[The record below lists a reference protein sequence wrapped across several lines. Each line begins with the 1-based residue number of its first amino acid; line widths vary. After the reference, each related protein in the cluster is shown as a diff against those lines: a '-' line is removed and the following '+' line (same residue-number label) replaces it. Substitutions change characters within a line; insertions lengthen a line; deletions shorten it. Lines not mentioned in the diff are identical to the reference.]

1 MRGLVRNV
9 YGSVAGGPRVTGQAQ
24 RVQQQSRSGHRC
36 LLVLWIALV
45 FLLPGAVGLSAPPKT
60 QVKTTQ
66 GHVEALSMD
75 GALVAYDVRRAQK
88 GPQCYRVFRRL
99 DQLRAALS

>member
-1 MRGLVRNV
+1 
-9 YGSVAGGPRVTGQAQ
+9 VTGQAQ